1 MAVIQIS
8 QIQVR
13 RGFLEDLGQLGAGEF
28 GWAIDKLR
36 LFIGNGTITEGAPYE
51 GNTELLTSNSDIR
64 AILGVYTYEGA
75 LGGYIAQTGPDIA
88 NKVTRAFQDKVDD
101 IINIRDFGAKGNGF
115 DDDTDAIQRAI
126 DQIYGRKAL
135 IPPPQTRRTIN
146 FHPGVYLISRTLTF
160 PPFTCLRNSGRDSVV
175 IKLVGTSG
183 EGVFKVSDG
192 SGFYYNSD
200 SVQSS
205 SLSFIGPIECT
216 GIRFESTLVNIPVG
230 EIDSTKGAYFNRCQF
245 IGPTVATTAN
255 TSTGI
260 SISSEVSSTKNV
272 HFIECDF
279 NQFGKVVDISSNEG
293 TVSDIVIDR
302 CTISNSFKGVVAT
315 AGNLTIDSVRVTNSV
330 FATIAEEAILT
341 NANVSRVTS
350 AFNTYTQV
358 GKSYSPSMA
367 AGTHVIDF
375 GGNLCYSIADMIDR
389 SASDEAILESVMHRT
404 DTSVSTHSAG
414 HFRFG
419 NSYQTIG
426 KSVILNNASTN
437 FIPISNRYK
446 SGIIDYSIERSGFF
460 RTGIIKFS
468 FSTAFQTFD
477 FHDSYTETNA
487 VGVDITVEYNSTP
500 TGILKPYIVCIL
512 ANLATDAVFTYDI
525 KSLYQ

>member
-13 RGFLEDLGQLGAGEF
+13 RGFLEELGQLGSGEF

-75 LGGYIAQTGPDIA
+75 LGGYVVQTGVDIA
-88 NKVTRAFQDKVDD
+88 NKVTRAFQDKIDD

-126 DQIYGRKAL
+126 NEIYGRRAL

-146 FHPGVYLISRTLTF
+146 FHPGVYLISRALTF
-160 PPFTCLRNSGRDSVV
+160 PPYTCLRNSGRDSVI

-183 EGVFKVSDG
+183 TGVFKVSDG
-192 SGFYYNSD
+192 SGLYYNSEPL
-200 SVQSS
+200 QSS
-205 SLSFIGPIECT
+205 SLSFIGPVECT
-216 GIRFESTLVNIPVG
+216 GIRFESTLVNVPVG
-230 EIDSTKGAYFNRCQF
+230 DIDSTKGAYFNRCQF
-245 IGPTVATTAN
+245 VGPTVATTAN
-255 TSTGI
+255 TSVGV
-260 SISSEVSSTKNV
+260 SISSEVSSTRNV

-279 NQFGKVVDISSNEG
+279 NQFGKVVDISAKEG
-293 TVSDIVIDR
+293 IVSDIVIDR
-302 CTISNSFKGVVAT
+302 CTISNSFKGIVAE
-315 AGNLTIDSVRVTNSV
+315 AGNVSIQSIRVTNSV
-330 FATIAEEAILT
+330 FASIAEEALVT
-341 NANVSRVTS
+341 DANVSRVTS
-350 AFNTYTQV
+350 AFNTYTEV
-358 GKSYSPSMA
+358 GKSYSPSMP

-389 SASDEAILESVMHRT
+389 SAEDEVYFESVKHRT
-404 DTSVSTHSAG
+404 GTSVSTHSG
-414 HFRFG
+414 NHFRFG
-419 NSYQTIG
+419 NTYQTIG
-426 KSVILNNASTN
+426 RSVILPNATTN
-437 FIPISNRYK
+437 YIPISTRYK
-446 SGIIDYSIERSGFF
+446 SGIIDYTIERGGFY
-460 RTGIIKFS
+460 RTGTVKFS

-477 FHDSYTETNA
+477 FHDSFTETHST
-487 VGVDITVEYNSTP
+487 GVDLTVEYNSSL
-500 TGILKPYIVCIL
+500 TGILKPYIICIL

-525 KSLYQ
+525 KTLYQ